1 MTSLP
6 LTSSMKVAKLLNE
19 RHEESM
25 LRRRELSERFP
36 QRTYRAPDQRDGA
49 HTGLLSDRDD
59 TEYYVAR
66 DSHVEPYRRAEVPYN
81 RHGDVDD
88 RFGESTLPSIRDEFN
103 GRRDKM
109 TLPPRGLFDDV

>member
-36 QRTYRAPDQRDGA
+36 QRTYRAPDQRDG
-49 HTGLLSDRDD
+49 
-59 TEYYVAR
+59 EYYVAR